1 MAKSRGQKNIN
12 WIEKFCR
19 IPEGPSIGAP
29 VKLRTWQRNEIKKI
43 YDNPAGT
50 RRAIISFGRK
60 NAKSTLAA
68 FLLLLHLC
76 GREHAKN
83 GQLFS
88 SAQSREQAAL
98 IFALAAKIARLSGD
112 LRQIVVIKETA
123 KELICPELGTR
134 YRALSADASTAYGLN
149 PIFMVHDELGQV
161 RGPASRLYDALETAT
176 GSQDDPLSVIIST
189 QAPQDGDLLSVLIDD
204 ALAKNDPRVTLSL
217 YTAPVEDDPFLVSTI
232 KKANPAL
239 GDFLNKKE
247 VRAMA
252 EDAKR
257 MPSRESE
264 YRNLVLNQRVEI
276 RKSFV
281 SPATWQQC
289 GGAVDETWGNAPIY
303 VGLDLSTA
311 NDLTALV
318 MIANINGKWQ
328 AKPTFWL
335 PEEGIKERSRADHA
349 QYDVW
354 AKQGFLKLTPGKT
367 VSYEYVAHQ
376 MFSTLIGLNIKK
388 IGFDRWNFGNLRPWL
403 VKAGFSDKYIDEIFS
418 PFGQG
423 YQSMSPALL
432 ALEQMTLSGKLAHGM
447 HPVLTMCAGQAV
459 VVSDPAGNRKLNKAK
474 SHGRID
480 GMVAL
485 AMAAGLSQATT
496 AEKQKVYQMMIV

>member
-1 MAKSRGQKNIN
+1 VAKSRGERNVR
-12 WIEKFCR
+12 WIEKYCR

-29 VKLRTWQRNEIKKI
+29 VKLRAWQKREIKKI

-76 GREHAKN
+76 GREHRHN
-83 GQLFS
+83 SNLFS

-98 IFALAAKIARLSGD
+98 IFALAAKIVRLSSD

-123 KELICPELGTR
+123 KELTCPELGTR
-134 YRALSADASTAYGLN
+134 YRALSAEVKTALGLN

-161 RGPASRLYDALETAT
+161 RGPSSQLYENLETAT
-176 GSQDDPLSVIIST
+176 GSQDEPLSVIIST
-189 QAPQDGDLLSVLIDD
+189 QAPTDGDLLSILIDD

-217 YTAPVEDDPFLVSTI
+217 YTAPTEDDPFTVATI

-252 EDAKR
+252 EDARR

-276 RKSFV
+276 KRAFISH
-281 SPATWQQC
+281 ATWQSC
-289 GGAVDETWGNAPIY
+289 DGAVSDNWGNAEVY
-303 VGLDLSTA
+303 AGLDLSSV

-318 MIANINGKWQ
+318 LIAKINERWQ
-328 AKPTFWL
+328 VKPTFWL
-335 PEEGIKERSRADHA
+335 PADGIKERSQSDHT

-354 AKQGFLKLTPGKT
+354 AKQKFLELTPGKS
-367 VSYEYVAHQ
+367 VAYEFVAHKMQ
-376 MFSTLIGLNIKK
+376 KIFAGLNIKK
-388 IGFDRWNFGNLRPWL
+388 VGFDRWNFRNLRPWL
-403 VKAGFSDKYIDEIFS
+403 VQAGFADKFIDETFVE
-418 PFGQG
+418 FGQG
-423 YQSMSPALL
+423 YQSMSPALR
-432 ALEQMTLSGKLAHGM
+432 ALEQRILDKKLAHGG
-447 HPVLTMCAGQAV
+447 HPVLSMCAGHAV

-474 SHGRID
+474 SNGRID

-485 AMAAGLSQATT
+485 AMAASLSEATT
-496 AEKQKVYQMMIV
+496 EEKPKAYQMMIV